1 MPKQR
6 PAFSEDL
13 RAIQSEVENDVGV
26 ILDLAK
32 QTKSSDASPSTSATE
47 PVPTVARA
55 RRINRPSK
63 TLSSDAPQQRSLL
76 QNVTTRLSQRTNEL
90 LTEAALRQRLKK
102 AIPATRQDIIEV
114 AVSEWLKLHGYNR
127 RSE

>member
-1 MPKQR
+1 MAKQR

-13 RAIQSEVENDVGV
+13 RAIHNEVENDVGV

-32 QTKSSDASPSTSATE
+32 QAKAGDVTSPARTAEVGPPQARIRRTNRSSKAQPTIVPDQPSL
-47 PVPTVARA
+47 V
-55 RRINRPSK
+55 
-63 TLSSDAPQQRSLL
+63 

-102 AIPATRQDIIEV
+102 TTPASRQDIIEQ
-114 AVSEWLKLHGYNR
+114 AVSQWLKLHGYDDVA
-127 RSE
+127 E